1 MLKKRE
7 WQVLGELVGFFP
19 LVLSGEFY
27 LGFLF
32 VFKSKGFREVIKR
45 EGKTEN
51 QKSKSP

>member
-1 MLKKRE
+1 MGSEERRPVWTMLKKRE

-32 VFKSKGFREVIKR
+32 VFKIRAKASER
-45 EGKTEN
+45 
-51 QKSKSP
+51 